1 MRLMVFT
8 MVYIITMVLSIH
20 IFSRADGK
28 NRRFLHIVMG
38 IFFPVV
44 WTIAIMWGIVMV
56 TKRNGTPIDT
66 DKED

>member
-1 MRLMVFT
+1 MKLMVFAI
-8 MVYIITMVLSIH
+8 VYIITMVLSIH
-20 IFSRADGK
+20 IFAKAYGK
-28 NRRFLHIVMG
+28 DRRFLHIVMG